1 MHRKMRAAA
10 VVGATVALFAAAC
23 GSGGNSPE
31 SASGDSGNTQAKD
44 ITVWL
49 MNGSAPD
56 AVIKRVN
63 AQFNQAHP
71 NTQVKIKI
79 QQWDGIQEKTTT
91 ALAGNNPPD
100 VLEIGS
106 TLVSKFA
113 DSGGLEDLSSKKAD
127 LGGDTWLQG
136 LTDAGTL
143 DGKLY
148 GIPYYAGDRAVLYRK
163 DMFAKAGITTLPSD
177 RASFVATM
185 AKLQAKYGSDK
196 QFSALYFPGQYWYAA
211 LPFIWDEGGEVAVQD
226 NGQWKGALDS
236 PQSQAGLSALKD
248 MVTKYSKAPVN
259 GNENDNDPAVPLGEG
274 KAGMIIDA
282 GWKVGTIEKAHP
294 NLKGQIGVFPVPS
307 KNAGQTAPVFLGGS
321 NLAISAA
328 SDAPELAYEWIKIL
342 AGTKAQTDL
351 ATTGGVI
358 PNSTSL
364 LTLHAKDPVLS
375 VFDLAAKNSRS
386 TPSTPKWANVES
398 GTVLQDM
405 LVSIFSG
412 KKSVADATTDA
423 TEAVTKTLNS

>member
-71 NTQVKIKI
+71 NTQVKIQI

-91 ALAGNNPPD
+91 ALAGNTPPD

-236 PQSQAGLSALKD
+236 PQSQAGLTALKD

-282 GWKVGTIEKAHP
+282 GWKVGTVEKAHP
-294 NLKGQIGVFPVPS
+294 QLKGQIGVFPVPS

-321 NLAISAA
+321 NLAVSAG

-423 TEAVTKTLNS
+423 TEAITKTLNS

>member
-1 MHRKMRAAA
+1 MHRKLRAAA

-23 GSGGNSPE
+23 GSGDSSE
-31 SASGDSGNTQAKD
+31 SASVSTGDTQAKD

-56 AVIKRVN
+56 AVIQRVN

-71 NTQVKIKI
+71 NTKVNIQI
-79 QQWDGIQEKTTT
+79 QQWDGILEKTTT
-91 ALAGNNPPD
+91 ALASNNPPD

-113 DSGGLEDLSSKKAD
+113 DSGGLEDLTGKKSE
-127 LGGDTWLQG
+127 LGGDGWLQG

-148 GIPYYAGDRAVLYRK
+148 GVPYYAGDRAVLYRK
-163 DMFAKAGITTLPSD
+163 DLFAKAGITTLPTD
-177 RASFVATM
+177 RAGFVSTM

-236 PQSQAGLSALKD
+236 AQAQAGLSALKD
-248 MVTKYSKAPVN
+248 IVTKYSKAPVN

-274 KAGMIIDA
+274 KAAMVIDA
-282 GWKVGTIEKAHP
+282 GWKVGTVEKAHA

-307 KNAGQTAPVFLGGS
+307 KNPGQTAPVFLGGS
-321 NLAISAA
+321 NLAISAG
-328 SDAPELAYEWIKIL
+328 SDAPELSYDWLKIL

-364 LTLHAKDPVLS
+364 LTLHAKDPILS
-375 VFDLAAKNSRS
+375 VFDTAAKNSRS

-412 KKSVADATTDA
+412 KKSVADATSDA
-423 TEAVTKTLNS
+423 TEAITKTLNS

>member
-71 NTQVKIKI
+71 NTQVKIQI

-91 ALAGNNPPD
+91 ALAGNTPPD

-248 MVTKYSKAPVN
+248 IVTKYSKAPVN

-282 GWKVGTIEKAHP
+282 GWKVGTVEKAHP
-294 NLKGQIGVFPVPS
+294 QLKGQIGVFPVPS

-321 NLAISAA
+321 NLAVSAG

-386 TPSTPKWANVES
+386 TPATPKWANVES

-412 KKSVADATTDA
+412 KKSVADATADA
-423 TEAVTKTLNS
+423 TEAITKTLNS

>member
-71 NTQVKIKI
+71 NTQVKIQI

-177 RASFVATM
+177 RAGFVATM

-196 QFSALYFPGQYWYAA
+196 RFSALYFPGQYWYAA

-248 MVTKYSKAPVN
+248 IVTKYSKAPVN

-282 GWKVGTIEKAHP
+282 GWKVGTVEKAHP
-294 NLKGQIGVFPVPS
+294 QLKGQIGVFPVPS

-321 NLAISAA
+321 NLAVSAG

-423 TEAVTKTLNS
+423 TEAITKTLNS

>member
-1 MHRKMRAAA
+1 MHRKLRAAA

-23 GSGGNSPE
+23 GSGDTTDT
-31 SASGDSGNTQAKD
+31 ASVNSGNTQAKD

-71 NTQVKIKI
+71 NTKVNIQI
-79 QQWDGIQEKTTT
+79 QQWDGIVEKTTT
-91 ALAGNNPPD
+91 ALASNNPPD

-113 DSGGLEDLSSKKAD
+113 DAGGLEDLSGKKSELA
-127 LGGDTWLQG
+127 GDSWLQG

-148 GIPYYAGDRAVLYRK
+148 GVPYYAGDRAVLYRK
-163 DMFAKAGITTLPSD
+163 DLFAKAGITTMPTD
-177 RASFVATM
+177 RASFVADL
-185 AKLQAKYGSDK
+185 AKLQAKFGGDK
-196 QFSALYFPGQYWYAA
+196 QFSALYFPGQYWYAS

-226 NGQWKGALDS
+226 NGQWKGTLDS
-236 PQSQAGLSALKD
+236 PQSQTGLSALKD
-248 MVTKYSKAPVN
+248 IVTKYSKAPVN
-259 GNENDNDPAVPLGEG
+259 GNENDNDPAVPLGEA
-274 KAGMIIDA
+274 KAGAIIDA

-294 NLKGQIGVFPVPS
+294 NLKGQIGVFALPS
-307 KNAGQTAPVFLGGS
+307 KTAGQTAPVFLGGS
-321 NLAISAA
+321 NLAVSAG
-328 SDAPELAYEWIKIL
+328 SDAPELSYEWLKIL

-358 PNSTSL
+358 PNSTAL

-375 VFDLAAKNSRS
+375 VFDTAAKNSRS
-386 TPSTPKWANVES
+386 TPTTPKWANVES

-412 KKSVADATTDA
+412 KKSVADATTQATDA
-423 TEAVTKTLNS
+423 ITKTLNS

>member
-71 NTQVKIKI
+71 NTQVKIQI

-91 ALAGNNPPD
+91 ALAGNTPPD

-177 RASFVATM
+177 RAGFVATM

-248 MVTKYSKAPVN
+248 VVTKYSKAPVN

-282 GWKVGTIEKAHP
+282 GWKVGTVEKAHP
-294 NLKGQIGVFPVPS
+294 QLKGQIGVFPVPS

-321 NLAISAA
+321 NLAVSAG

-386 TPSTPKWANVES
+386 TPATPKWANVES

-423 TEAVTKTLNS
+423 TEAITKTLNS

>member
-1 MHRKMRAAA
+1 MHKKMRAAA

-23 GSGGNSPE
+23 GSGNSSD
-31 SASGDSGNTQAKD
+31 SASGGSGNTQAKD

-71 NTQVKIKI
+71 NTAVKIQI

-91 ALAGNNPPD
+91 GLASNNPPD

-113 DSGGLEDLSSKKAD
+113 DSGGLEDLSGKKAD

-163 DMFAKAGITTLPSD
+163 DLFAKAGITTLPTD
-177 RASFVATM
+177 RAGLVAAM

-226 NGQWKGALDS
+226 NGQWKGTLDS
-236 PQSQAGLSALKD
+236 QQSQAGLSALKYI
-248 MVTKYSKAPVN
+248 VTKYSKAPVN

-282 GWKVGTIEKAHP
+282 GWKVGTVEKAHP
-294 NLKGQIGVFPVPS
+294 ELKGQIGVFAVPS

-321 NLAISAA
+321 NLAVSAG
-328 SDAPELAYEWIKIL
+328 SDAPDLAYEWIKIL

-364 LTLHAKDPVLS
+364 LTLHAKDPELS
-375 VFDLAAKNSRS
+375 VFDQAAKNSRS
-386 TPSTPKWANVES
+386 TPATPKWANVES

>member
-1 MHRKMRAAA
+1 MHKKMRAAA

-23 GSGGNSPE
+23 GSGNSSD
-31 SASGDSGNTQAKD
+31 SASGGSGNTQAKD

-56 AVIKRVN
+56 AVIQRVN

-71 NTQVKIKI
+71 NTKVNIQI

-91 ALAGNNPPD
+91 GLASNNPPD
-100 VLEIGS
+100 ALEIGS

-113 DSGGLEDLSSKKAD
+113 DSGGLEDLSGKKAD

-163 DMFAKAGITTLPSD
+163 DLFAKAGITTLPTD
-177 RASFVATM
+177 RAGFVATM

-226 NGQWKGALDS
+226 NGQWKGTLDS
-236 PQSQAGLSALKD
+236 QQSQAGLSALKD
-248 MVTKYSKAPVN
+248 IVTKYSKAPVN

-282 GWKVGTIEKAHP
+282 GWKVGTVEKAHP
-294 NLKGQIGVFPVPS
+294 ELKGQIGVFAVPS
-307 KNAGQTAPVFLGGS
+307 KNAGETAPVFLGGS
-321 NLAISAA
+321 NLAVSAG
-328 SDAPELAYEWIKIL
+328 SDAPDLAYEWIKIL

-375 VFDLAAKNSRS
+375 VFDQAAKNSRS
-386 TPSTPKWANVES
+386 TPATPKWANVES

>member
-71 NTQVKIKI
+71 NTQVKIQI

-177 RASFVATM
+177 RAGFVATM

-248 MVTKYSKAPVN
+248 IVTRYSKAPVN

-282 GWKVGTIEKAHP
+282 GWKVGTVEKAHP
-294 NLKGQIGVFPVPS
+294 QLKGQIGVFPVPS

-321 NLAISAA
+321 NLAVSAG

-412 KKSVADATTDA
+412 KKSVADATADA
-423 TEAVTKTLNS
+423 TEAITKTLNS

>member
-71 NTQVKIKI
+71 NTQVKIQI

-236 PQSQAGLSALKD
+236 PQSQAGLTALKD
-248 MVTKYSKAPVN
+248 IVTKYSKAPVN

-282 GWKVGTIEKAHP
+282 GWKVGTVEKAHP
-294 NLKGQIGVFPVPS
+294 QLKGQIGVFPVPS

-321 NLAISAA
+321 NLAVSAG

>member
-1 MHRKMRAAA
+1 MHRKLRTA
-10 VVGATVALFAAAC
+10 VVAGVAVAMFAAAC
-23 GSGGNSPE
+23 GS
-31 SASGDSGNTQAKD
+31 SGDEKTDTAAGGGSQAKE

-56 AVIKRVN
+56 SVIKAVN
-63 AQFNQAHP
+63 DQFTAAHP
-71 NTQVKIKI
+71 GTKVTVQI
-79 QQWDGIQEKTTT
+79 QQWDGIGPKTTT

-113 DSGGLEDLSSKKAD
+113 DAGGLQDLTDKKGD
-127 LGGDTWLQG
+127 LGGSGWLQG

-143 DGKLY
+143 NGKLFA
-148 GIPYYAGDRAVLYRK
+148 IPYYAGDRAVLYRK
-163 DMFAKAGITTLPSD
+163 DLWAKAGITAVPTD
-177 RASFVATM
+177 RATLVADL
-185 AKLQAKYGSDK
+185 AKVQAKFGSDK
-196 QFSALYFPGQYWYAA
+196 QFSALYFPGQYWYAS
-211 LPFIWDEGGEVAVQD
+211 LPFIWDEGGEVATQD
-226 NGQWKGALDS
+226 GGKWTAALDS
-236 PQSQAGLSALKD
+236 PQSQAGLTALKD
-248 MVTKYSKAPVN
+248 IVGKYSKAPVN

-274 KAGMIIDA
+274 KAATVIDA
-282 GWKVGTIEKAHP
+282 GWKVGTIVKAHP
-294 NLKGQIGVFPVPS
+294 ALKNQIGVFPLPS
-307 KNAGQTAPVFLGGS
+307 KNPGQTAPVFLGGS
-321 NLAISAA
+321 NLGIAA
-328 SDAPELAYEWIKIL
+328 GSDAQDLAYDWAKIL

-375 VFDLAAKNSRS
+375 VFDAAAKNSRS
-386 TPSTPKWANVES
+386 TPNSPKWGDVES

-412 KKSVADATTDA
+412 KKTVPDATKDA
-423 TEAVTKTLNS
+423 SSAIDKTLNS

>member
-1 MHRKMRAAA
+1 
-10 VVGATVALFAAAC
+10 VALFAAAC
-23 GSGGNSPE
+23 GSGNSSE
-31 SASGDSGNTQAKD
+31 SASGSSGNTQAKD

-71 NTQVKIKI
+71 NTQVKIQI

-91 ALAGNNPPD
+91 ALASNNPPD

-163 DMFAKAGITTLPSD
+163 DLFAKAGITTLPTD
-177 RASFVATM
+177 RAGFVATM

-226 NGQWKGALDS
+226 NDQWKGALDT
-236 PQSQAGLSALKD
+236 PQAQAGLSALKD

-282 GWKVGTIEKAHP
+282 GWKVGTVEKAHP
-294 NLKGQIGVFPVPS
+294 NLKGQIGVFAVPS
-307 KNAGQTAPVFLGGS
+307 KNAGETAPVFLGGS
-321 NLAISAA
+321 NLAISAG

-375 VFDLAAKNSRS
+375 VFDQAAKNSRS

>member
-71 NTQVKIKI
+71 NTQVKIQI

-91 ALAGNNPPD
+91 ALAGNTPPD

-177 RASFVATM
+177 RAGFVATM

-248 MVTKYSKAPVN
+248 IVTKYSKAPVN

-282 GWKVGTIEKAHP
+282 GWKVGTVEKAHP
-294 NLKGQIGVFPVPS
+294 QLKGQIGVFPVPS

-321 NLAISAA
+321 NLAVSAG

-423 TEAVTKTLNS
+423 TEAITKTLNS

>member
-1 MHRKMRAAA
+1 MHKKMRAAA

-23 GSGGNSPE
+23 GSGNSSD
-31 SASGDSGNTQAKD
+31 SASGGSGNTQAKD

-56 AVIKRVN
+56 AVIQRVN

-71 NTQVKIKI
+71 NTKVNIQI

-91 ALAGNNPPD
+91 GLASNNPPD

-113 DSGGLEDLSSKKAD
+113 DSGGLEDLSGKKAD

-163 DMFAKAGITTLPSD
+163 DLFAKAGITTLPTD
-177 RASFVATM
+177 RAGLVAAM

-226 NGQWKGALDS
+226 NGQWKGTLDS
-236 PQSQAGLSALKD
+236 QQSQAGLSALKD
-248 MVTKYSKAPVN
+248 IVTKYSKAPVN

-282 GWKVGTIEKAHP
+282 GWKVGTVEKAHP
-294 NLKGQIGVFPVPS
+294 ELKGQIGVFAVPS

-321 NLAISAA
+321 NLAVSAG
-328 SDAPELAYEWIKIL
+328 SDAPDLAYEWIKIL

-375 VFDLAAKNSRS
+375 VFDQAAKNSRS

-412 KKSVADATTDA
+412 KKSVAEATTDA

>member
-1 MHRKMRAAA
+1 MHRKLRAAA

-23 GSGGNSPE
+23 GSGDSSE
-31 SASGDSGNTQAKD
+31 SASGNSGNTQAKD

-71 NTQVKIKI
+71 NTQVKIQI

-91 ALAGNNPPD
+91 ALASNTPPD

-143 DGKLY
+143 DGKLF

-163 DMFAKAGITTLPSD
+163 DLFAKAGITTLPTD
-177 RASFVATM
+177 RAGFVATM
-185 AKLQAKYGSDK
+185 AKLQAKFGSDK

-211 LPFIWDEGGEVAVQD
+211 LPFVWDEGGEVAVQD

-282 GWKVGTIEKAHP
+282 GWKVGTVEKAHP
-294 NLKGQIGVFPVPS
+294 NLKGQIGVFAVPS

-321 NLAISAA
+321 NLAVSAG

-386 TPSTPKWANVES
+386 TPATPKWANVES

-423 TEAVTKTLNS
+423 TEAITKTLNS

>member
-1 MHRKMRAAA
+1 MHRKLRAAA

-23 GSGGNSPE
+23 GSGDSTDSA
-31 SASGDSGNTQAKD
+31 SASGNQQAKD

-56 AVIKRVN
+56 AVIQRVN

-71 NTQVKIKI
+71 NTKVTIQI

-91 ALAGNNPPD
+91 ALASNKPPD

-113 DSGGLEDLSSKKAD
+113 DSGGLEDLSGKKAD
-127 LGGDTWLQG
+127 LGGDSWLQG

-163 DMFAKAGITTLPSD
+163 DMFAKAGITTLPTD

-185 AKLQAKYGSDK
+185 AKLQAKFGSDK

-226 NGQWKGALDS
+226 NGQWKGTLDS
-236 PQSQAGLSALKD
+236 AQSQAGLSALKD
-248 MVTKYSKAPVN
+248 IVTKYSKAPVN

-282 GWKVGTIEKAHP
+282 GWKVGTVEKAHA
-294 NLKGQIGVFPVPS
+294 NLKGQIGVFAVPS

-321 NLAISAA
+321 NLAISAG
-328 SDAPELAYEWIKIL
+328 SDAPDLAYEWIKIL

-375 VFDLAAKNSRS
+375 VFDTAAKNSRS

-412 KKSVADATTDA
+412 KKTVADATGDA

>member
-1 MHRKMRAAA
+1 MHKKMRAAA

-23 GSGGNSPE
+23 GSGNSSD
-31 SASGDSGNTQAKD
+31 SASGGSGNTQAKD

-56 AVIKRVN
+56 AVIQRVN

-71 NTQVKIKI
+71 NTKVNIQI

-91 ALAGNNPPD
+91 GLASNNPPD

-113 DSGGLEDLSSKKAD
+113 DSGGLEDLSGKKAD

-163 DMFAKAGITTLPSD
+163 DLFAKAGITTLPTD
-177 RASFVATM
+177 RAGFVATM

-248 MVTKYSKAPVN
+248 IVTKYSKAPVN

-282 GWKVGTIEKAHP
+282 GWKVGTVEKAHP
-294 NLKGQIGVFPVPS
+294 QLKGQIGVFAVPS
-307 KNAGQTAPVFLGGS
+307 KNAGETAPVFLGGS
-321 NLAISAA
+321 NLAVSAG
-328 SDAPELAYEWIKIL
+328 SDAPDLAYEWIKIL

-358 PNSTSL
+358 PNSTAL

-375 VFDLAAKNSRS
+375 VFDQAAKNSRS

>member
-23 GSGGNSPE
+23 GSGNTSDT
-31 SASGDSGNTQAKD
+31 ASGSSGNTQAKD

-71 NTQVKIKI
+71 NTKVNIQI

-91 ALAGNNPPD
+91 ALASNTPPD

-127 LGGDTWLQG
+127 LGGETWLQG

-163 DMFAKAGITTLPSD
+163 DLFTKAGISTLPTD
-177 RASFVATM
+177 RAAFVATM

-226 NGQWKGALDS
+226 NGQWKGTLDS

-248 MVTKYSKAPVN
+248 IVTKYSKAPVN

-294 NLKGQIGVFPVPS
+294 QLKGQIGVFPVPS

-321 NLAISAA
+321 NLAISAG

>member
-1 MHRKMRAAA
+1 MHRKLRAAA

-23 GSGGNSPE
+23 GSGDSPE
-31 SASGDSGNTQAKD
+31 SASGGSGNTQAKD

-56 AVIKRVN
+56 AVIQRVN

-71 NTQVKIKI
+71 NTKVNIQI
-79 QQWDGIQEKTTT
+79 QQWDGILEKTTT
-91 ALAGNNPPD
+91 ALASNNPPD

-113 DSGGLEDLSSKKAD
+113 DSGGLEDLTGKKSE
-127 LGGDTWLQG
+127 LGGDGWLQG

-148 GIPYYAGDRAVLYRK
+148 GVPYYAGDRAVLYRK
-163 DMFAKAGITTLPSD
+163 DLFAKAGITTLPTD
-177 RASFVATM
+177 RAGFVSTM

-236 PQSQAGLSALKD
+236 PQAQAGLSALKD
-248 MVTKYSKAPVN
+248 IVTKYSKAPVN

-274 KAGMIIDA
+274 KAAMVIDA
-282 GWKVGTIEKAHP
+282 GWKVGTVEKAHP
-294 NLKGQIGVFPVPS
+294 QLKGQIGVFPVPS
-307 KNAGQTAPVFLGGS
+307 KNPGQTAPVFLGGS
-321 NLAISAA
+321 NLAISAG
-328 SDAPELAYEWIKIL
+328 SDAPELAYDWIKVL

-364 LTLHAKDPVLS
+364 LTLHSKDPILS
-375 VFDLAAKNSRS
+375 VFDAAAKNSKF
-386 TPSTPKWANVES
+386 TPATPKWANVES
-398 GTVLQDM
+398 SSILQDM

-412 KKSVADATTDA
+412 KKSVADATRDA
-423 TEAVTKTLNS
+423 NEAITKTLNS

>member
-23 GSGGNSPE
+23 GSGNS
-31 SASGDSGNTQAKD
+31 SDTASGSGSGNTQAKD

-71 NTQVKIKI
+71 NTKVNIQI

-113 DSGGLEDLSSKKAD
+113 DSGGLEDLSGKKAD

-163 DMFAKAGITTLPSD
+163 DLFTKAGISTLPTD
-177 RASFVATM
+177 RAAFVATM

-226 NGQWKGALDS
+226 NGQWKGTLDS

-294 NLKGQIGVFPVPS
+294 QLKGQIGVFPVPS

-321 NLAISAA
+321 NLAISAG
-328 SDAPELAYEWIKIL
+328 SDAPGLAYEWIKIL

-386 TPSTPKWANVES
+386 TPATPKWANVES

-423 TEAVTKTLNS
+423 TDAVTKTLNS

>member
-71 NTQVKIKI
+71 NTQVKIQI

-236 PQSQAGLSALKD
+236 PQSQAGLTALKD

-282 GWKVGTIEKAHP
+282 GWKVGTVEKAHP
-294 NLKGQIGVFPVPS
+294 QLKGQIGVFPVPS

-321 NLAISAA
+321 NLAVSAG

>member
-71 NTQVKIKI
+71 NTQVKIQI

-127 LGGDTWLQG
+127 LGGDAWLQG

-177 RASFVATM
+177 RAGFVATM

-196 QFSALYFPGQYWYAA
+196 QFSALYFPGQYWYAS

-248 MVTKYSKAPVN
+248 IVTKYSKAPVN

-282 GWKVGTIEKAHP
+282 GWKVGTVEKAHP
-294 NLKGQIGVFPVPS
+294 QLKGQIGVFPVPS

-321 NLAISAA
+321 NLAVSAG

-423 TEAVTKTLNS
+423 TEAITKTLNS

>member
-71 NTQVKIKI
+71 NTKVNIQI

-177 RASFVATM
+177 RAGFVATM

-248 MVTKYSKAPVN
+248 IVTKYSKAPVN

-282 GWKVGTIEKAHP
+282 GWKVGTVEKAHP
-294 NLKGQIGVFPVPS
+294 QLKGQIGVFPVPS

-321 NLAISAA
+321 NLAVSAG

-423 TEAVTKTLNS
+423 TEAITKTLNS

>member
-71 NTQVKIKI
+71 NTQVKIQI

-91 ALAGNNPPD
+91 ALAGNTPPD

-177 RASFVATM
+177 RAGFVATM

-248 MVTKYSKAPVN
+248 IVTKYSKAPVN

-321 NLAISAA
+321 NLAVSAG

-423 TEAVTKTLNS
+423 TEAITKTLNS

>member
-71 NTQVKIKI
+71 NTQVKIQI

-91 ALAGNNPPD
+91 ALAGNTPPD

-163 DMFAKAGITTLPSD
+163 DMCAKAGITTLPSD
-177 RASFVATM
+177 RAGFVATM

-248 MVTKYSKAPVN
+248 IVTKYSKAPVN

-282 GWKVGTIEKAHP
+282 GWKVGTVAKPHP
-294 NLKGQIGVFPVPS
+294 QLEGQIGVFPVPS

-321 NLAISAA
+321 NLAISAG

-423 TEAVTKTLNS
+423 TEAITKTLNS

>member
-1 MHRKMRAAA
+1 MRAAA

-31 SASGDSGNTQAKD
+31 SASGNSGNTQAKD

-71 NTQVKIKI
+71 KTQVKIQI

-248 MVTKYSKAPVN
+248 IVTKYSKAPVN

-282 GWKVGTIEKAHP
+282 GWKVGTVEKAHP
-294 NLKGQIGVFPVPS
+294 QLKGQIGVFPVPS

-412 KKSVADATTDA
+412 KKSVADATTNA
-423 TEAVTKTLNS
+423 TEAITKTLNS

>member
-1 MHRKMRAAA
+1 MHRKLRAAA

-23 GSGGNSPE
+23 GSGNSSE
-31 SASGDSGNTQAKD
+31 SASAGNSNTQAKD

-71 NTQVKIKI
+71 NTKVNIQI

-91 ALAGNNPPD
+91 ALASNNPPD

-113 DSGGLEDLSSKKAD
+113 DSGGLEDLSGKKGD
-127 LGGDTWLQG
+127 LSGGTWLQG

-148 GIPYYAGDRAVLYRK
+148 GVPYYAGDRAVLYRK
-163 DMFAKAGITTLPSD
+163 DMFAKAGISSLPTD
-177 RASFVATM
+177 RATYVADL
-185 AKLQAKYGSDK
+185 AKLQAKFGGDK

-226 NGQWKGALDS
+226 NGQWKGTLDS

-248 MVTKYSKAPVN
+248 IVTKYSKAPVN

-274 KAGMIIDA
+274 KAATIIDA

-294 NLKGQIGVFPVPS
+294 NLKGQIGVFALPS
-307 KNAGQTAPVFLGGS
+307 KTAGQTAPVFLGGS
-321 NLAISAA
+321 NLAISAG
-328 SDAPELAYEWIKIL
+328 SDAPDLAYDWLKIL
-342 AGTKAQTDL
+342 ATAKAQTDL

-364 LTLHAKDPVLS
+364 LSLHANDPILS
-375 VFDLAAKNSRS
+375 VFDVAAKNSRS

-405 LVSIFSG
+405 LVSIFSS

>member
-1 MHRKMRAAA
+1 MHRKLRAAA
-10 VVGATVALFAAAC
+10 VVGATIALFAAAC
-23 GSGGNSPE
+23 GSGDSSD
-31 SASGDSGNTQAKD
+31 SASGSSGNSQAKD

-71 NTQVKIKI
+71 NTKVTVQI

-113 DSGGLEDLSSKKAD
+113 DSGGLEDLSGKKAD
-127 LGGDTWLQG
+127 LGGNSWLQG

-163 DMFAKAGITTLPSD
+163 DMFAKAGITTLPTD
-177 RASFVATM
+177 RASFVDAM
-185 AKLQAKYGSDK
+185 AKLQAKFGGDK
-196 QFSALYFPGQYWYAA
+196 QFSALYFPGQYWYAS
-211 LPFIWDEGGEVAVQD
+211 LPFIWDEGGEVAVQE

-248 MVTKYSKAPVN
+248 IVTKYSKAPVN

-282 GWKVGTIEKAHP
+282 GWKVGTVEKAKP
-294 NLKGQIGVFPVPS
+294 ALKGQIGVFPVPS
-307 KNAGQTAPVFLGGS
+307 KNPGQTAPVFLGGS
-321 NLAISAA
+321 NLAVSAG
-328 SDAPELAYEWIKIL
+328 SDAPDLAYEWIKIL

-364 LTLHAKDPVLS
+364 LSLHAKDPVLS
-375 VFDLAAKNSRS
+375 VFDTAAKNSRS

-412 KKSVADATTDA
+412 KKSVADATKSASDA
-423 TEAVTKTLNS
+423 ITKTLNS

>member
-31 SASGDSGNTQAKD
+31 SASGGSGNTQAKD

-71 NTQVKIKI
+71 NTQVKIQI
-79 QQWDGIQEKTTT
+79 QQWDGVQEKTTT

-127 LGGDTWLQG
+127 LGGNTWLQG

-163 DMFAKAGITTLPSD
+163 DMFTKAGISTLPTD
-177 RASFVATM
+177 RASFVSTM

-248 MVTKYSKAPVN
+248 IVTKYSKAPVN

-321 NLAISAA
+321 NLAISAG
-328 SDAPELAYEWIKIL
+328 SDAPGLAYEWIKIL

-386 TPSTPKWANVES
+386 TPATPKWANVES

>member
-1 MHRKMRAAA
+1 MHRKLRAAA

-23 GSGGNSPE
+23 GSGDSTD
-31 SASGDSGNTQAKD
+31 SASAGSGDTQAKD
-44 ITVWL
+44 LTVWL

-56 AVIKRVN
+56 AVVKRVN

-71 NTQVKIKI
+71 NTKVNIQI
-79 QQWDGIQEKTTT
+79 QQWDGILEKTTT
-91 ALAGNNPPD
+91 ALASNNPPD

-113 DSGGLEDLSSKKAD
+113 DSGGLEDLTGKKAD
-127 LGGDTWLQG
+127 LGGDSWLQG

-148 GIPYYAGDRAVLYRK
+148 GVPYYAGDRAVLYRK
-163 DMFAKAGITTLPSD
+163 DMFTKAGITSMPND
-177 RASFVATM
+177 RATFVADL
-185 AKLQAKYGSDK
+185 AKLQSKFGSDK
-196 QFSALYFPGQYWYAA
+196 QFSALYFPGQYWYAS

-248 MVTKYSKAPVN
+248 IVTRYSKAPVN

-274 KAGMIIDA
+274 KAGAIIDA

-294 NLKGQIGVFPVPS
+294 NLKGQIGVFALPS

-321 NLAISAA
+321 NLAVSAG
-328 SDAPELAYEWIKIL
+328 SDAPDLSYEWLKIL

-358 PNSTSL
+358 PNSTAL

-375 VFDLAAKNSRS
+375 VFDTAAKNSRS
-386 TPSTPKWANVES
+386 TPATPKWANVES

-412 KKSVADATTDA
+412 KKSVADATRQASD
-423 TEAVTKTLNS
+423 AVTKTLNS

>member
-1 MHRKMRAAA
+1 MHKKLRAAA
-10 VVGATVALFAAAC
+10 VVGASVALFAAAC
-23 GSGGNSPE
+23 GSGDSSD
-31 SASGDSGNTQAKD
+31 SASANSGNAQAKD

-71 NTQVKIKI
+71 NTKVNIQI
-79 QQWDGIQEKTTT
+79 QQWDGIDPKTTT
-91 ALAGNNPPD
+91 ALASNNPPD

-127 LGGDTWLQG
+127 LGGDSWLQG

-148 GIPYYAGDRAVLYRK
+148 GVPYYAGDRAVLYRK
-163 DMFAKAGITTLPSD
+163 DMFTKAGITSLPTD
-177 RASFVATM
+177 RATFVADL
-185 AKLQAKYGSDK
+185 AKLQAKFGSDK
-196 QFSALYFPGQYWYAA
+196 RFSALYFPGQYWYAS

-236 PQSQAGLSALKD
+236 AQSQAGLSALKD

-259 GNENDNDPAVPLGEG
+259 GNENDNDPAVPLGEA

-282 GWKVGTIEKAHP
+282 GWKVGTVEKAHP
-294 NLKGQIGVFPVPS
+294 ELKGQIGVFALPS
-307 KNAGQTAPVFLGGS
+307 
-321 NLAISAA
+321 
-328 SDAPELAYEWIKIL
+328 
-342 AGTKAQTDL
+342 
-351 ATTGGVI
+351 
-358 PNSTSL
+358 
-364 LTLHAKDPVLS
+364 
-375 VFDLAAKNSRS
+375 
-386 TPSTPKWANVES
+386 
-398 GTVLQDM
+398 
-405 LVSIFSG
+405 
-412 KKSVADATTDA
+412 
-423 TEAVTKTLNS
+423 